1 MFRERARS
9 RCMVEST
16 QTHLVFIFERAH
28 SRYMGAHR
36 RYINHHM
43 LVAILAQIRMHVD
56 LVLFE
61 EVAKA
66 AIPVISAF

>member
-1 MFRERARS
+1 
-9 RCMVEST
+9 
-16 QTHLVFIFERAH
+16 
-28 SRYMGAHR
+28 MGAHR

-43 LVAILAQIRMHVD
+43 LVAILVQIRMHVD

-66 AIPVISAF
+66 AIPVISAV